1 MSRIALNLALAA
13 LLAVTGVV
21 DAAAQS
27 REEARDRRARSRAHI
42 ESLELFG
49 KVYERLVRNYVD
61 ELDPEDLI
69 ERAIEAMLEDLD
81 PHSQLLTEEVYDDL
95 MTSTQGE
102 FGGLG
107 IQIVVRDGYPTVV
120 SPIDD
125 TPAFRLGIRGGDQ
138 IVEIEGESTKG
149 WKSSDAVK
157 VLRGP
162 KGSQVTIG
170 IKRPGREKIIPF
182 TITRDIIK
190 VESVPYAF
198 MLDEDAG
205 VGYVRI
211 SNFSRTTRDE
221 LADKIDQL
229 EDQGMRSLVL
239 DLRTN
244 PGGLLQAAKDV
255 SEMFLEKGDLI
266 VYTKGRLAQQNMSY
280 YSTSNRGRVW
290 KDQPLV
296 VMVNGSSASASEIVA
311 GAIQDHDVGIVVGEN
326 TFGKGSVQTVFELSP
341 TEALKLTTA
350 KYYTPSG
357 RSIHRDRN
365 RDGEL
370 IDEEGIDLTETD
382 EPAEGD
388 DGEETV
394 DPEAERE
401 VFYTEMGRKVY
412 GGGGIMP
419 DIEIEP
425 SLLSDF
431 EVALERDATYFHFA
445 NEWLVD
451 NEHPGREDFAFTD
464 SMFEQFWSL
473 AQKREDLPGYFE
485 DMELEMDRELFEE
498 HREEIA
504 VGVLRELERRE
515 NGNAAAYRVNIERD
529 DQIWKVV
536 DLLRENPTHEELFE
550 AAEAM
555 QKERIAAAAKEAA
568 EEEEEAA
575 VN

>member
-1 MSRIALNLALAA
+1 MARIGTSLLLAA
-13 LLAVTGVV
+13 LLLFSSSADVMAQRE
-21 DAAAQS
+21 DAQ
-27 REEARDRRARSRAHI
+27 DRRGRARSQI

-49 KVYERLVRNYVD
+49 RVYERLMRNYVD
-61 ELDPEDLI
+61 ELDPEEVI

-95 MTSTQGE
+95 VTSTQGE

-138 IVEIEGESTKG
+138 IVEIEGESTEG

-162 KGSQVTIG
+162 KGTQVTIG
-170 IKRPGREKIIPF
+170 IKRPGRDKVIPF
-182 TITRDIIK
+182 TITRDTIK

-198 MLDEDAG
+198 MLDDEAG

-211 SNFSRTTRDE
+211 SNFARTTRDE
-221 LADKIDQL
+221 LETKLDEL
-229 EDQGMRSLVL
+229 GSRGMRSLVI

-280 YSTSNRGRVW
+280 YSTSNRGKVW

-296 VMVNGSSASASEIVA
+296 VLVNGSSASASEILA
-311 GAIQDHDVGIVVGEN
+311 GAIQDHDVGIVVGED
-326 TFGKGSVQTVFELSP
+326 TFGKGSVQTVFELTP
-341 TEALKLTTA
+341 TKALKLTTA

-365 RDGEL
+365 RDGSL
-370 IDEEGIDLTETD
+370 IEHEGIDLTDAEQ
-382 EPAEGD
+382 PAD
-388 DGEETV
+388 
-394 DPEAERE
+394 DPEAAPEVFHTDMGRE
-401 VFYTEMGRKVY
+401 VF
-412 GGGGIMP
+412 GGGGITP
-419 DIEIEP
+419 DVEIEP

-431 EVALERDATYFHFA
+431 EVALERDATYFHFT

-451 NEHPGREDFAFTD
+451 HEYDPTAEFRFTDTMFERFWTLSQGRE
-464 SMFEQFWSL
+464 ELPQF
-473 AQKREDLPGYFE
+473 FE
-485 DMELEMDRELFEE
+485 DMELEMSRELFVE
-498 HREEIA
+498 HRDQIGA
-504 VGVLRELERRE
+504 GVQRELERRVL
-515 NGNAAAYRVNIERD
+515 GNAAAYQVNIERD
-529 DQIWKVV
+529 EQIWKVV
-536 DLLRENPTHEELFE
+536 DLLRENPTREELFRA
-550 AAEAM
+550 AAEM
-555 QKERIAAAAKEAA
+555 RKQKIAEADR
-568 EEEEEAA
+568 EEKTVE

>member
-1 MSRIALNLALAA
+1 MARIGLNLVLAV
-13 LLAVTGVV
+13 LLAISFTS

-27 REEARDRRARSRAHI
+27 RESKMDRRELSRARI

-49 KVYERLVRNYVD
+49 KVYERLIRNYVD
-61 ELDPEDLI
+61 ELDPEELI
-69 ERAIEAMLEDLD
+69 EKAIEAMLDDLD
-81 PHSQLLTEEVYDDL
+81 THSQLLTEEVYEDL
-95 MTSTQGE
+95 MTTTQGE

-138 IVEIEGESTKG
+138 IVEIEGESTEG

-162 KGSQVTIG
+162 KGSQVNIG
-170 IKRPGREKIIPF
+170 IKRPGREKVIPF
-182 TITRDIIK
+182 NITRDIIK

-198 MLDEDAG
+198 MLDEESG

-211 SNFSRTTRDE
+211 SNFARTTRDE
-221 LADKIDQL
+221 LESHMEDL
-229 EDQGMRSLVL
+229 ERRGMQSLII

-244 PGGLLQAAKDV
+244 PGGLLSAAKDV

-290 KDQPLV
+290 KDHPLAV
-296 VMVNGSSASASEIVA
+296 LVNGSSASASEILA
-311 GAIQDHDVGIVVGEN
+311 GAIQDHDVGVVIGEN

-341 TEALKLTTA
+341 TKALKLTTA

-365 RDGEL
+365 RDGSL
-370 IDEEGIDLTETD
+370 IEEEGIDLTDVEDVED
-382 EPAEGD
+382 EPEVYRTDMG
-388 DGEETV
+388 
-394 DPEAERE
+394 RE
-401 VFYTEMGRKVY
+401 VF

-419 DIEIEP
+419 DVEVEP

-431 EVALERDATYFHFA
+431 EVALERDATYFHFT

-451 NEHPGREDFAFTD
+451 HEHTGPDDFEFTEEMLD
-464 SMFEQFWSL
+464 EFWAL
-473 AQKREDLPGYFE
+473 AETREDLPGYFE
-485 DMELEMDRELFEE
+485 DMELEMSRELFDE
-498 HREEIA
+498 HEREIG
-504 VGVLRELERRE
+504 VGVLREIERRQE
-515 NGNAAAYRVNIERD
+515 GNAAAYRVNIERD
-529 DQIWKVV
+529 EQVWRVV
-536 DLLRENPTHEELFE
+536 ELLKENPTRAELFE
-550 AAEAM
+550 AVEEM
-555 QKERIAAAAKEAA
+555 RQQKIAEAA
-568 EEEEEAA
+568 EAAETDGEEVE